1 MKEIGGY
8 IELDT
13 CRHAM
18 LHEDAILLNCGRNAL
33 AYLLEAKGIKK
44 LYLPYFLCDS
54 VANVCKKY
62 GVEVA
67 FYHIG
72 ENWLPKDLVIDGDA
86 WLYIV
91 NFYGQ
96 ITREDLARLAEV
108 HNNVIIDNA
117 QAYFDAPLANV
128 DTLYTCRKFFGVS
141 DGAILYTNSKL
152 ERSLE
157 IDESFNRIHYVLGR
171 YERTASE
178 FYEEAARNN
187 DIFDNEPIKEM
198 SRLTKNLLRSID
210 YEYVKQV
217 RTNNFAYLHEKLR
230 EVNKLNIRL
239 IEGAFMYPLLIDDG
253 MKIRKQLQQMKIYI
267 PTLWPNVLEE
277 CEPDTLEYKF
287 AAEILPIP
295 VDQRY
300 GIEDMEYLVEVIRSV
315 STEGT

>member
-13 CRHAM
+13 CRHTM

-62 GVEVA
+62 GVEVV
-67 FYHIG
+67 FYQIG

-96 ITREDLARLAEV
+96 ITREDLARLAAAYR
-108 HNNVIIDNA
+108 NIIIDNA

-141 DGAILYTNSKL
+141 DGAVLYTNSKL

-178 FYEEAARNN
+178 FYEEAAQNN

-230 EVNKLNIRL
+230 EVNKLNVRL

>member
-33 AYLLEAKGIKK
+33 AYLLEARSIKK

-72 ENWLPKDLVIDGDA
+72 ENWLPKDLVIDEDT

-96 ITREDLARLAEV
+96 ITREDLARLAAAYR
-108 HNNVIIDNA
+108 NIIIDNA

-141 DGAILYTNSKL
+141 DGAVLYTNSKL

-178 FYEEAARNN
+178 FYEEAAKNN

-230 EVNKLNIRL
+230 VVNKLNVRP

-287 AAEILPIP
+287 AADILPIP

>member
-86 WLYIV
+86 WLYVV

-277 CEPDTLEYKF
+277 CKPDTLEYKF

-300 GIEDMEYLVEVIRSV
+300 GFKDMEHLVNVINIFN
-315 STEGT
+315 

>member
-13 CRHAM
+13 CRHTM

-62 GVEVA
+62 GVEVV

-96 ITREDLARLAEV
+96 ITREDLARLAAAYR
-108 HNNVIIDNA
+108 NIIIDNA

-141 DGAILYTNSKL
+141 DGAVLYTNSKL

-178 FYEEAARNN
+178 FYEEAAQNN

-230 EVNKLNIRL
+230 EVNKLNVRL

-287 AAEILPIP
+287 ATEILPIP

>member
-33 AYLLEAKGIKK
+33 AYLLEARSIKK

-72 ENWLPKDLVIDGDA
+72 ENWLPKDLVIDEDT

-96 ITREDLARLAEV
+96 ITREDLARLAAAYR
-108 HNNVIIDNA
+108 NIIIDNA

-141 DGAILYTNSKL
+141 DGAVLYTNSKL

-171 YERTASE
+171 YERSASE
-178 FYEEAARNN
+178 FYAEAAKNN
-187 DIFDNEPIKEM
+187 DIFDNEPIREM
-198 SRLTKNLLRSID
+198 SKLTRNLLRGID
-210 YEYVKQV
+210 YEYVKQI
-217 RTNNFAYLHEKLR
+217 RTENFAYLHEKLKQI
-230 EVNKLNIRL
+230 NNLNVQPV
-239 IEGAFMYPLLIDDG
+239 EGAFMYPLMLNDA
-253 MKIRKQLQQMKIYI
+253 MKLRKKLQQMKIYI

-277 CEPDTLEYKF
+277 CKPDTLEYKF
-287 AAEILPIP
+287 AADILPIP

-300 GIEDMEYLVEVIRSV
+300 GIEDMEYMCNLI
-315 STEGT
+315 TNQI

>member
-96 ITREDLARLAEV
+96 ITREDLARLAAAYR
-108 HNNVIIDNA
+108 NIIIDNA

-141 DGAILYTNSKL
+141 DGAVLYTNSKL

-178 FYEEAARNN
+178 FYEEAAKNN

-300 GIEDMEYLVEVIRSV
+300 GIEDMEYLVEVIRSI

>member
-18 LHEDAILLNCGRNAL
+18 LHEDTILLNCGRNAL
-33 AYLLEAKGIKK
+33 AYLLEARGIKK

-54 VANVCKKY
+54 IANVCKKY
-62 GVEVA
+62 GVKVDY
-67 FYHIG
+67 YHIG
-72 ENWLPKDLVIDGDA
+72 ENWLPKDLVIDEDA

-96 ITREDLARLAEV
+96 ITREDLARLVDA

-117 QAYFDAPLANV
+117 QAYFDTPLANV

-152 ERSLE
+152 ERSVE

-178 FYEEAARNN
+178 FYEEAAKNN

-198 SRLTKNLLRSID
+198 SRLTRNLLRSID

-230 EVNKLNIRL
+230 KVNKLNVRP
-239 IEGAFMYPLLIDDG
+239 IEGPFMYPLLIDDG

-277 CEPDTLEYKF
+277 FEPDTLEYKF
-287 AAEILPIP
+287 AADILPIP

-300 GIEDMEYLVEVIRSV
+300 GVEDMEYIVEVIRSV
-315 STEGT
+315 SIEGT

>member
-13 CRHAM
+13 CRHTM

-62 GVEVA
+62 GVEVV

-96 ITREDLARLAEV
+96 ITREDLARLADAYR
-108 HNNVIIDNA
+108 NIIIDNA

-141 DGAILYTNSKL
+141 DGAVLYTNSKL

-178 FYEEAARNN
+178 FYEEAAQNN

-230 EVNKLNIRL
+230 EVNKLNVRL

>member
-13 CRHAM
+13 CRHTM

-33 AYLLEAKGIKK
+33 AYLLEGKGIKK

-62 GVEVA
+62 GVEVV

-96 ITREDLARLAEV
+96 ITREDLARLAAAYR
-108 HNNVIIDNA
+108 NIIIDNA

-141 DGAILYTNSKL
+141 DGAVLYTNSKL

-178 FYEEAARNN
+178 FYEEAAPNN

-230 EVNKLNIRL
+230 EVNKLNVRL

>member
-33 AYLLEAKGIKK
+33 AYLLEARGIKK

-54 VANVCKKY
+54 VVNVCKKI

-72 ENWLPKDLVIDGDA
+72 ENWLPKDLIIDEDT

-96 ITREDLARLAEV
+96 ITREDLARLAAAYR
-108 HNNVIIDNA
+108 NIIIDNA

-128 DTLYTCRKFFGVS
+128 DTLYTSRKFFGVS
-141 DGAILYTNSKL
+141 DGAVLYTNSKL

-178 FYEEAARNN
+178 FYEEAAKNN
-187 DIFDNEPIKEM
+187 DIFDNEEIKEM

-210 YEYVKQV
+210 YEYVKQI

-230 EVNKLNIRL
+230 TVNKLNVRL

-277 CEPDTLEYKF
+277 CEPGTLEYKF
-287 AAEILPIP
+287 AADILPIP

-300 GIEDMEYLVEVIRSV
+300 GVEAMEYLVEVIRSV

>member
-141 DGAILYTNSKL
+141 DGAVLYTNSKL

-157 IDESFNRIHYVLGR
+157 IDESFNRIHYILGR

-178 FYEEAARNN
+178 FYEEAAQNN

-230 EVNKLNIRL
+230 EVNKLNVRL

-277 CEPDTLEYKF
+277 CESDTLEYKF

-300 GIEDMEYLVEVIRSV
+300 GIEDMEYLVNVINIFN
-315 STEGT
+315 

>member
-33 AYLLEAKGIKK
+33 AYLLETKGIKK

-96 ITREDLARLAEV
+96 ITREDLARLAAAYR
-108 HNNVIIDNA
+108 NIIIDNA

-128 DTLYTCRKFFGVS
+128 NTLYTCRKFFGVS
-141 DGAILYTNSKL
+141 DGAVLYTNSKL

-178 FYEEAARNN
+178 FYEEAAKNN

-300 GIEDMEYLVEVIRSV
+300 GFKDMEHLVNVINIFN
-315 STEGT
+315 

>member
-18 LHEDAILLNCGRNAL
+18 LHKDAILLNCGRNAL
-33 AYLLEAKGIKK
+33 AYLLEARSIKK

-72 ENWLPKDLVIDGDA
+72 ENWLPKDLVIDEDT

-96 ITREDLARLAEV
+96 ITREDLARLAAAYR
-108 HNNVIIDNA
+108 NIIIDNA
-117 QAYFDAPLANV
+117 QAYFDAPLTNV

-141 DGAILYTNSKL
+141 DGAVLYTNSKL
-152 ERSLE
+152 ERRLE
-157 IDESFNRIHYVLGR
+157 IDESFNRIHYVLGC

-178 FYEEAARNN
+178 FYEEAAQNN
-187 DIFDNEPIKEM
+187 DIFDNEEIKEM
-198 SRLTKNLLRSID
+198 SKLTKNLLRSID
-210 YEYVKQV
+210 YEYVKQI

-230 EVNKLNIRL
+230 TVNKINVRL

-267 PTLWPNVLEE
+267 PTLWPNVLKE

-287 AAEILPIP
+287 AADILPLPI
-295 VDQRY
+295 DQRY
-300 GIEDMEYLVEVIRSV
+300 GIEDMEYICKLI
-315 STEGT
+315 TNQI

>member
-13 CRHAM
+13 CRHDM

-33 AYLLEAKGIKK
+33 AYLLEARSIKK

-72 ENWLPKDLVIDGDA
+72 ENWLPKDLVIDEDT

-96 ITREDLARLAEV
+96 ITREDLARLAAAYR
-108 HNNVIIDNA
+108 NIIIDNA
-117 QAYFDAPLANV
+117 QAYFDAHLANV

-141 DGAILYTNSKL
+141 DGAVLYTNSKL

-178 FYEEAARNN
+178 FYEEAAQNN
-187 DIFDNEPIKEM
+187 DIFDNEEIKEM
-198 SRLTKNLLRSID
+198 SKLTKNLLRSID
-210 YEYVKQV
+210 YEYVKQI

-230 EVNKLNIRL
+230 TVNKLNVHL
-239 IEGAFMYPLLIDDG
+239 IEGAFMYPLLIDDC

-267 PTLWPNVLEE
+267 PTLWPNVLKE

-287 AAEILPIP
+287 AADILPLPI
-295 VDQRY
+295 DQRY
-300 GIEDMEYLVEVIRSV
+300 GIEDMEYICKLI
-315 STEGT
+315 TNQI

>member
-33 AYLLEAKGIKK
+33 AYLLEARGIKK

-54 VANVCKKY
+54 VANGCKTY

-96 ITREDLARLAEV
+96 ITREDLARLAYAYR
-108 HNNVIIDNA
+108 NIIIDNA

-141 DGAILYTNSKL
+141 DGAVLYTNSKL

-178 FYEEAARNN
+178 FYEEAAQNN

-230 EVNKLNIRL
+230 EVNKLNVRL

-267 PTLWPNVLEE
+267 PTLWPNVLDE

-287 AAEILPIP
+287 AADILPIP

-300 GIEDMEYLVEVIRSV
+300 GIEDMEYIYKHIIKFIVFE
-315 STEGT
+315 

>member
-18 LHEDAILLNCGRNAL
+18 LHDDAILLNCGRNAL
-33 AYLLEAKGIKK
+33 AYLLEARGIKK

-96 ITREDLARLAEV
+96 MTREDLARLADAYR
-108 HNNVIIDNA
+108 NIIIDNA

-141 DGAILYTNSKL
+141 DGAVLYTNSKL
-152 ERSLE
+152 ERSLD

-178 FYEEAARNN
+178 FYEEASKNN

-210 YEYVKQV
+210 YEYVKQI

-230 EVNKLNIRL
+230 TVNKLNVRL

>member
-13 CRHAM
+13 CRHTM

-62 GVEVA
+62 GVEVV

-96 ITREDLARLAEV
+96 IIREDLARLAAAYR
-108 HNNVIIDNA
+108 NIIIDNA

-141 DGAILYTNSKL
+141 DGAVLYTNSKL

-178 FYEEAARNN
+178 FYEEAAQNN

-230 EVNKLNIRL
+230 EVNKLNVRL

>member
-141 DGAILYTNSKL
+141 DGAVLYTNSKL

-178 FYEEAARNN
+178 FYEEAAQNN

>member
-157 IDESFNRIHYVLGR
+157 IDESFNRIHYILGR

-178 FYEEAARNN
+178 FYEEAAQNN

-300 GIEDMEYLVEVIRSV
+300 GFKDMEHLVEVIRSV

>member
-157 IDESFNRIHYVLGR
+157 IDESFNRIHYILGR

-178 FYEEAARNN
+178 FYEEAAQNN

-239 IEGAFMYPLLIDDG
+239 IEGVFMYPLLIDDG

-277 CEPDTLEYKF
+277 CKPDTLEYKF

-300 GIEDMEYLVEVIRSV
+300 GFKDMEHLVNVINIFN
-315 STEGT
+315 

>member
-62 GVEVA
+62 GVEVV

-96 ITREDLARLAEV
+96 ITREDLARLAAAYR
-108 HNNVIIDNA
+108 NIIIDNA

-141 DGAILYTNSKL
+141 DGAVLYTNSKL
-152 ERSLE
+152 ERSLD

-178 FYEEAARNN
+178 FYEEAAQNN

-230 EVNKLNIRL
+230 EVNKLNVRL

-277 CEPDTLEYKF
+277 CKPDTLEYKF

-300 GIEDMEYLVEVIRSV
+300 GFKDMEYLVEVIRSV

>member
-13 CRHAM
+13 CRHVM

-33 AYLLEAKGIKK
+33 AYLLETKGIKK

-96 ITREDLARLAEV
+96 ITREDLARLAAAYR
-108 HNNVIIDNA
+108 NIIIDNA

-141 DGAILYTNSKL
+141 DGAVLYTNSKL

-178 FYEEAARNN
+178 FYEEAAKNN

-300 GIEDMEYLVEVIRSV
+300 GFKDMEHLVNVINIFN
-315 STEGT
+315 

>member
-33 AYLLEAKGIKK
+33 AYLLEARGIKK

-54 VANVCKKY
+54 VVNVCKKI

-72 ENWLPKDLVIDGDA
+72 ENWLPKDLVIDEDT

-96 ITREDLARLAEV
+96 ITREDLARLAAAYR
-108 HNNVIIDNA
+108 NIIIDNA

-128 DTLYTCRKFFGVS
+128 DTLYTSRKFFGVS
-141 DGAILYTNSKL
+141 DGAVLYTNSKL

-178 FYEEAARNN
+178 FYEEAAKNN
-187 DIFDNEPIKEM
+187 DIFDNEEIKEM
-198 SRLTKNLLRSID
+198 FRLTKNLLRSID
-210 YEYVKQV
+210 YEYVKQI

-230 EVNKLNIRL
+230 TVNKLNVRL

-277 CEPDTLEYKF
+277 CEPGTLEYKF
-287 AAEILPIP
+287 AADILPIP

-300 GIEDMEYLVEVIRSV
+300 GVEAMEYLVEVIRSV

>member
-62 GVEVA
+62 GVEVV

-96 ITREDLARLAEV
+96 ITREDLARLAAAYR
-108 HNNVIIDNA
+108 NIIIDNA

-141 DGAILYTNSKL
+141 DGAVLYTNSKL

-178 FYEEAARNN
+178 FYEEAAQNN

-230 EVNKLNIRL
+230 EVNKLNVRL

-287 AAEILPIP
+287 AAKILPIP

-315 STEGT
+315 ST

>member
-300 GIEDMEYLVEVIRSV
+300 GIEDMEYLVEVIRSI

>member
-13 CRHAM
+13 CRHTM

-62 GVEVA
+62 GVEVV

-96 ITREDLARLAEV
+96 ITREDLARLAAAYR
-108 HNNVIIDNA
+108 NIIIDNA

-141 DGAILYTNSKL
+141 DGAVLYTNSKL

-178 FYEEAARNN
+178 FYEEAAQNN

-230 EVNKLNIRL
+230 EVNKLNVRL

-300 GIEDMEYLVEVIRSV
+300 GIEDMEYLVELIRSV

>member
-96 ITREDLARLAEV
+96 ITREDLARLAAAYR
-108 HNNVIIDNA
+108 NIIIDNA

-141 DGAILYTNSKL
+141 DGAVLYTNSKL

-178 FYEEAARNN
+178 FYEEDAKNN

-300 GIEDMEYLVEVIRSV
+300 GIEDMEYLVEVIRSI

>member
-18 LHEDAILLNCGRNAL
+18 LHEDSILLNCGRNAL

-277 CEPDTLEYKF
+277 CKPDTLEYKF

-300 GIEDMEYLVEVIRSV
+300 GFKDMEHLVNVINIFN
-315 STEGT
+315 

>member
-277 CEPDTLEYKF
+277 CKPDTLEYKF

-300 GIEDMEYLVEVIRSV
+300 GFKDMEHLVEVIRSV

>member
-13 CRHAM
+13 CRYTM

-62 GVEVA
+62 GVEVV

-96 ITREDLARLAEV
+96 ITRGDLARLAAAYR
-108 HNNVIIDNA
+108 NIIIDNA

-141 DGAILYTNSKL
+141 DGAVLYTNSKL

-178 FYEEAARNN
+178 FYEEAAQNN

-198 SRLTKNLLRSID
+198 SRLTKNLLQSID

-230 EVNKLNIRL
+230 EVNKLNVRL

>member
-157 IDESFNRIHYVLGR
+157 IDESFNRIHYILGR

-178 FYEEAARNN
+178 FYEEAVQNN

-277 CEPDTLEYKF
+277 CKPDTLEYKF

-300 GIEDMEYLVEVIRSV
+300 GFKDIEHLVNVINIFN
-315 STEGT
+315 

>member
-33 AYLLEAKGIKK
+33 AYLLEARSIKK
-44 LYLPYFLCDS
+44 LYLPYLLCDS

-96 ITREDLARLAEV
+96 ITIEDLARLADAYR
-108 HNNVIIDNA
+108 NIIIDNA

-141 DGAILYTNSKL
+141 DGAVLYTNCKL

-178 FYEEAARNN
+178 FYEKAAQNN

-230 EVNKLNIRL
+230 EVNKLNVRL

-287 AAEILPIP
+287 AADILPIP

-300 GIEDMEYLVEVIRSV
+300 GVKDMEYLVEVIRSV

>member
-62 GVEVA
+62 GVEVV

-96 ITREDLARLAEV
+96 ITREDLARLAAAYR
-108 HNNVIIDNA
+108 NIIIDNA

-128 DTLYTCRKFFGVS
+128 DTLYSCRKFFGVS
-141 DGAILYTNSKL
+141 DGAVLYTNSKL

-178 FYEEAARNN
+178 FYEEAAQNN

-217 RTNNFAYLHEKLR
+217 RTNNFTYLHEKLR
-230 EVNKLNIRL
+230 EVNKLNVRL

-300 GIEDMEYLVEVIRSV
+300 CIEDMEYLVEVIRSV

>member
-96 ITREDLARLAEV
+96 ITREDLARLAAAYR
-108 HNNVIIDNA
+108 NIIIDNA

-141 DGAILYTNSKL
+141 DGAVLYTNSKL

-178 FYEEAARNN
+178 FYEEAAKNN

-230 EVNKLNIRL
+230 EVNKLNVRL

-300 GIEDMEYLVEVIRSV
+300 GIEDMEYLVEVIRSI